1 MYRAF
6 RNSGA
11 GENVRKVDNVFIGRA
26 QEIKFLEEYYR
37 RENSDVVIVYGRK
50 GIGKTELLRGVGRNK
65 AALYYNARECSMKE
79 QLLTMQREWK
89 EIYGLGGEE
98 GTFESL
104 LLEAAGEYSFLVID
118 EFHLIMKN
126 REQFMTD
133 VLLALKE
140 SKKTL
145 VILCSSSVNWVEND
159 MVNSMGQAA
168 LSISAF
174 LKIKEFTFA
183 DMVSRYPDYSVEQCI
198 GVYGVLGGVPGYLS
212 LWNEKRSLKE
222 NIMALFLHKDGRLYR
237 ENENFLR
244 SELRE
249 LSLYN
254 TILAVLAEGKL
265 KLNDIYERTGFSRA
279 KISVYIKNLIELDIV
294 EKVFSYDTD
303 GKENT
308 KKGLYR
314 IKDRC
319 LNFWYRFVFPNLSK
333 LEMRKIDEVYKENI
347 APCLDEYLE
356 NYFSGVCQ
364 EYISLMSD
372 YDRLPFKI
380 KRSGP
385 WFGKEGTLD
394 FIGEGEDGTIFAGKC
409 KWSSEPVSEQDFEHM
424 LELTR
429 QALIEPDYYY
439 LFTKNGYTTNFE
451 VMARGMDN
459 LVLTKLSDM

>member
-1 MYRAF
+1 M
-6 RNSGA
+6 
-11 GENVRKVDNVFIGRA
+11 FIGRA
-26 QEIKFLEEYYR
+26 QEIKFLEDYFQ

-50 GIGKTELLRGVGRNK
+50 GIGKTELLRGTGQNK
-65 AALYYNARECSMKE
+65 PCLYYNARECSKKE
-79 QLLTMQREWK
+79 QLLTMQREWR
-89 EIYGLGGEE
+89 ELYGLLGKAESFE
-98 GTFESL
+98 GL
-104 LLEAAGEYSFLVID
+104 LLEAAGEYSLIVID
-118 EFHLIMKN
+118 EFHLIMKS
-126 REQFMTD
+126 REQFMGD

-145 VILCSSSVNWVEND
+145 VVLLSSSVNWVEND

-174 LKIKEFTFA
+174 LKVKEFTFA
-183 DMVSRYPDYSVEQCI
+183 DMVSRFPRYSVEQCI
-198 GVYGVLGGVPGYLS
+198 GVYGILGGVPGYLN

-222 NIMALFLHKDGRLYR
+222 NIMALFLHKDGRFYR
-237 ENENFLR
+237 ENEHFLR

-294 EKVFSYDTD
+294 EKVFSYDTN

-319 LNFWYRFVFPNLSK
+319 LHFWYRFVFPSLSR
-333 LEMRKIDEVYKENI
+333 LEKRQMEEVYKECI
-347 APCLDEYLE
+347 APYLDSYLE
-356 NYFSGVCQ
+356 NCFSAVCQ

-372 YDRLPFKI
+372 FDRLPFKI
-380 KRSGP
+380 IRMGQ
-385 WFGKEGTLD
+385 WFGKDGTLD
-394 FIGEGEDGTIFAGKC
+394 FIGEGEGGIVFAGKC
-409 KWSSEPVSEQDFEHM
+409 KWSSEPVSEQDFETM
-424 LELTR
+424 LELTKL
-429 QALIEPDYYY
+429 ACIEPDYYY

-459 LVLTKLSDM
+459 LVLTKLTDM